1 MSGTVLLVGLG
12 NLGGPL
18 LDRLAVEPAVDRLIA
33 CGRSARRG
41 AERVN
46 LARLGALVAGRQ
58 ADITFHSV
66 DLRRHGALRDVLAS
80 TRPDVVINTASLQ
93 TWWLL
98 EVLPEA
104 PATRLKAAGFG
115 AWLPLHLALSLD
127 FMREIEAAAFTGSV
141 LTGSFPDV
149 VNCVLGRCGRAP
161 TCGIGNL
168 DEIVPKL
175 QILAG
180 DRLGARAAE
189 IDVTLVAHHALEA
202 AAFTAE
208 GAAAEETE
216 VPPFFVRLEHRGEDV
231 TDVVDAAALVLEA
244 FPLPTGPAWGSLGA
258 TSAVRLVRALLGS
271 ENERL
276 HAPGPEGL
284 PGGYPVLVSNGTVRI
299 ADISGLSRDKA
310 VAINEASHRFDG
322 IDQIEEDG
330 SVTLGEVSRG
340 ILREELGVDG
350 GTLRPDD
357 VADRA
362 AELAAKFEE
371 YARGYGVN
379 LERLTGKGS

>member
-1 MSGTVLLVGLG
+1 MSSTVLLIGLG

-18 LDRLAVEPAVDRLIA
+18 LDRLAAEPAVDRLIA

-46 LARLGALVAGRQ
+46 LARLGALVEGRQ
-58 ADITFHSV
+58 ADVAFHRV
-66 DLRRHGALRDVLAS
+66 DLRRQGALRDVLAT

-98 EVLPEA
+98 DLLPAA
-104 PATRLKAAGFG
+104 PAARLKAARFG
-115 AWLPLHLALSLD
+115 AWLPLHLALTLD

-168 DEIVPKL
+168 DEVVPKL

-180 DRLGARAAE
+180 EHLGVRAAE

-202 AAFTAE
+202 VAFTAE
-208 GAAAEETE
+208 GAAGEKTDL
-216 VPPFFVRLEHRGEDV
+216 PPFFVRLEHRGEDV
-231 TDVVDAAALVLEA
+231 TDVVNAAALVLRA
-244 FPLPTGPAWGSLGA
+244 FPLPTGPAWGSLA
-258 TSAVRLVRALLGS
+258 AASAARLVRALLGS
-271 ENERL
+271 TSEQL

-284 PGGYPVLVSNGTVRI
+284 PGGYPVLVSNGTVRV
-299 ADISGLSRDKA
+299 ADIAGLAREEA

-322 IDQIEEDG
+322 IEQIEEDG
-330 SVTLGEVSRG
+330 SVTLVEVSRG

-350 GTLRPDD
+350 GTLRPAD
-357 VADRA
+357 VAARA

-371 YARGYGVN
+371 YACGYGVN
-379 LERLTGKGS
+379 VERLTGLR